1 MTLAMM
7 LPFIMSHAV
16 PVITADWLP
25 NFILSYLGSTVTPGE
40 AGSQFWALI
49 YVFIIFTGVSVAVMS
64 MNWLERKA
72 LAHFQIR
79 LGPMR
84 VGPHGLLQP
93 IADAIK
99 LALKEDI
106 IPAEADQFVFW
117 IAPLI
122 GLLAAF
128 TVYTV
133 IPFGPSQAVS
143 DMNIGI
149 LFMLGV
155 SSLGVLGVV
164 VAGWAS
170 NSHYP
175 LIGALRS
182 SAQMVSYEVAM
193 GLAVVSAI
201 LMTSLNEKGIG
212 TLSMIGIVRAQEQQ
226 GIWFIFKFFPLGLI
240 AFIIFAIAMIAET
253 NRAPFDM
260 AEAESELTAGY
271 HTEYSGLRW
280 SLFMLA
286 EYAAMIAVSS
296 IAVTLWLGGWMRPF
310 PRALHGPAWD
320 FIFSLFPALTFLGLT
335 SIAFVGVV
343 RMPPHSFF
351 KIQKIG
357 LAAFAG
363 LLGFI
368 ALVLLILA
376 IAGRSADTTI
386 GSRLNES
393 IGYIYW
399 FLLKVAVFMYLFIWY
414 RATWPRY
421 RFDQLMRVG
430 WKVLLPISL
439 TVLII
444 TAIVGICFA

>member
-1 MTLAMM
+1 M
-7 LPFIMSHAV
+7 
-16 PVITADWLP
+16 P
-25 NFILSYLGSTVTPGE
+25 NFITSYFGSTLTPGA
-40 AGSQFWALI
+40 AGNQFWALV
-49 YVFIIFTGVSVAVMS
+49 YVFVIFTGVSVAVMA

-106 IPAEADQFVFW
+106 IPAEADQFIFW
-117 IAPLI
+117 VAPLI

-133 IPFGPSQAVS
+133 IPFGPSEAVS

-155 SSLGVLGVV
+155 SSIGVLGIV

-193 GLAVVSAI
+193 GLAVVSAV
-201 LMTSLNEKGIG
+201 LMTSMNEKGTG
-212 TLSMIGIVRAQEQQ
+212 TLSMIGIVQAQQQ
-226 GIWFIFKFFPLGLI
+226 QRIWFIFKFFPLGFI
-240 AFIIFAIAMIAET
+240 AFAIFAIAMIAET

-296 IAVTLWLGGWMRPF
+296 IAITVWLGGWMRPF
-310 PRALHGPAWD
+310 PNLLRAPAWG
-320 FIFSLFPALTFLGLT
+320 FIFSLFPGLTFAGLAA
-335 SIAFVGVV
+335 IAVIGTI
-343 RMPPHSFF
+343 RMPSHSFF
-351 KIQKIG
+351 KVQRMG
-357 LAAFAG
+357 LAGFAAVLGLIAF
-363 LLGFI
+363 LL
-368 ALVLLILA
+368 LVLA
-376 IAGRSADTTI
+376 VAGRSPDASVAARFNA
-386 GSRLNES
+386 G
-393 IGYIYW
+393 IGYVYW
-399 FLLKVAVFMYLFIWY
+399 FVLKIAVFMYLFIWY

-439 TVLII
+439 GVLIL
-444 TAIVGICFA
+444 TAIVGVVVS

>member
-1 MTLAMM
+1 MNAL
-7 LPFIMSHAV
+7 MSY
-16 PVITADWLP
+16 
-25 NFILSYLGSTVTPGE
+25 FGSNATPGV
-40 AGSQFWALI
+40 AGNQLWALI
-49 YVFIIFTGVSVAVMS
+49 YVFLIFAGVSVAVIA

-72 LAHFQIR
+72 LAHFQVRI
-79 LGPMR
+79 GPMR

-93 IADAIK
+93 FADALK
-99 LALKEDI
+99 LLLKEDI
-106 IPAEADQFVFW
+106 IPSEADKVVFW
-117 IAPLI
+117 VAPLI

-133 IPFGPSQAVS
+133 VPFGPTEAVT

-164 VAGWAS
+164 TAGWAS

-201 LMTSLNEKGIG
+201 LMTSLNREGTG
-212 TLSMIGIVRAQEQQ
+212 TLSMIGIVQAQQEQ

-240 AFIIFAIAMIAET
+240 AFLIFAVAMVAET
-253 NRAPFDM
+253 NRAPFDLP
-260 AEAESELTAGY
+260 EAESELTAGF
-271 HTEYSGLRW
+271 HTEYSGFRW

-286 EYAAMIAVSS
+286 EYAAMIAVSA

-310 PRALHGPAWD
+310 PLWLSGPAWD
-320 FIFSLFPALTFLGLT
+320 FIFSLFPGLTF
-335 SIAFVGVV
+335 F
-343 RMPPHSFF
+343 
-351 KIQKIG
+351 G
-357 LAAFAG
+357 LAAVAFLGVARMSSATFFRIQRAG
-363 LLGFI
+363 LGVFAAVLAFI
-368 ALVLLILA
+368 GLVLLA
-376 IAGRSADTTI
+376 IAIGGRAADTSALARMREGI
-386 GSRLNES
+386 D
-393 IGYIYW
+393 YVYW
-399 FLLKVAVFMYLFIWY
+399 FVLKLAVFMYLYIWY

-439 TVLII
+439 GVLIV
-444 TAIVGICFA
+444 TAVVGVLV

>member
-1 MTLAMM
+1 M
-7 LPFIMSHAV
+7 PDFIMS
-16 PVITADWLP
+16 
-25 NFILSYLGSTVTPGE
+25 YLGIKDAITPGA
-40 AGSQFWALI
+40 AGSQFWALV
-49 YVFIIFTGVSVAVMS
+49 YVFIIFAGVSVAVMA

-93 IADAIK
+93 IADAIN
-99 LALKEDI
+99 LMLKEDI

-117 IAPLI
+117 VAPLI

-155 SSLGVLGVV
+155 SSLGVLGIV

-201 LMTSLNEKGIG
+201 LMTSLNATGTG
-212 TLSMIGIVRAQEQQ
+212 TLSMIGIVQAQQQQ

-240 AFIIFAIAMIAET
+240 AFGIFAIAMIAET

-296 IAVTLWLGGWMRPF
+296 IAVALWLGGWMRPF
-310 PRALHGPAWD
+310 PNLLNAPAWD
-320 FIFSLFPALTFLGLT
+320 FIFSLFPALTFFGLAA
-335 SIAFVGVV
+335 IAVVGVV
-343 RMPPHSFF
+343 HMPAHSFF
-351 KIQKIG
+351 KIQRIG
-357 LAAFAG
+357 LAAFGAV
-363 LLGFI
+363 LGFI
-368 ALVLLILA
+368 ALLLLVIA
-376 IAGRSADTTI
+376 VAGRSADADVAASSAARFREGI
-386 GSRLNES
+386 D
-393 IGYIYW
+393 YVYW
-399 FLLKVAVFMYLFIWY
+399 FVFKVAVFMYLFIWY

-421 RFDQLMRVG
+421 RFDQLMKIG
-430 WKVLLPISL
+430 WKVMLPISL
-439 TVLII
+439 VVLIA
-444 TAIVGICFA
+444 TAIVGVLVS

>member
-1 MTLAMM
+1 M
-7 LPFIMSHAV
+7 
-16 PVITADWLP
+16 P
-25 NFILSYLGSTVTPGE
+25 NFITSYLGSKVTPGE
-40 AGSQFWALI
+40 AGNQFWALV
-49 YVFIIFTGVSVAVMS
+49 YVFIIFVGVALTVMWLL
-64 MNWLERKA
+64 NWIERKA
-72 LAHFQIR
+72 LAHFQVR

-93 IADAIK
+93 FADALK
-99 LALKEDI
+99 LILKEDI
-106 IPAEADQFVFW
+106 IPTEADQFVFW
-117 IAPLI
+117 VAPLI
-122 GLLAAF
+122 GLLASF

-155 SSLGVLGVV
+155 SSLGVLGIV

-201 LMTSLNEKGIG
+201 LMTSMNASGTG
-212 TLSMIGIVRAQEQQ
+212 TLSMLGIVRAQQQQ

-240 AFIIFAIAMIAET
+240 AFAIFAIAMVAET
-253 NRAPFDM
+253 NRTPFDL

-296 IAVTLWLGGWMRPF
+296 IAVALWLGGWMRPF
-310 PRALHGPAWD
+310 PNLLRGPAWE
-320 FIFSLFPALTFLGLT
+320 FIFSLFPGLT
-335 SIAFVGVV
+335 FVGVAAIAFIGAA
-343 RMPPHSFF
+343 RMPSHSFF
-351 KIQKIG
+351 RIQRIG
-357 LAAFAG
+357 LAVFAA

-368 ALVLLILA
+368 ALLLLA
-376 IAGRSADTTI
+376 IAVAGRSGDTSLAARFREGI
-386 GSRLNES
+386 D
-393 IGYIYW
+393 YVYW
-399 FLLKVAVFMYLFIWY
+399 FLLKVAVFIYLFIWY

-421 RFDQLMRVG
+421 RFDQLMRIG
-430 WKVLLPISL
+430 WKVMLPIAL
-439 TVLII
+439 GVLML
-444 TAIVGICFA
+444 TAIVGVMS